1 MQTDQNADFLTDPEQ
16 DHAIETGAAA
26 LPGSPPTQ
34 QDQERDGAAAA
45 IAGSRRTQI
54 FPTFTVDEMA
64 RMVRFGRRCQ
74 WNDGDWV
81 YRAGAFC
88 PGVVMVLT
96 GAIAVCRSNGMGNT
110 AMVNCATA
118 GQFTGEVAQLSG
130 RPPLASGRAM
140 GEVDAMVFDP
150 EALRALL
157 IGEAELG
164 ERIMRALILRRVLL
178 MDNSGGGPVVIG
190 PQNNPATFHLQNFLR
205 SNSHPYLYL
214 DPAIDPSAAPVV
226 ELHHPTESEW
236 PLVISADGAVRKNP
250 SLHALGLCLGMLPR
264 FKGDEVYDVVV
275 VGAGPAGLATA
286 VYAAS
291 EGLSVLVL
299 EQRAYGGQAGASARI
314 ENYLGFPTGVT
325 GRALAGRA
333 YVQALKFGAQVAVP
347 APALSLH
354 CAEFPL
360 KLSFGERDGAAPAD
374 TMRARAVVLACG
386 ARYRRPPLRN
396 LSEFEGRG
404 VYYWASPIEARLCRQ
419 QEVILVGG
427 GNSAG
432 QAAVFLSRHASRV
445 HVLVRGPGLAATMSN
460 YLIERIKATDN
471 IDLHPFSEIAAL
483 EGNDEGLQAVTVA
496 RRETPGTLPGDTMT
510 RYPVRCLF
518 VFIGADP
525 NTEWL
530 SDCGVHVDD
539 KGFVCT
545 GSDVDAT
552 TPALQTSVP
561 GVFAIGDVRA
571 NSTKRVAAA
580 VGEGAAVVAQLHGY
594 LADLTQR

>member
-1 MQTDQNADFLTDPEQ
+1 MPTDPSADFLADPDQ
-16 DHAIETGAAA
+16 DHVIHEDGAAA
-26 LPGSPPTQ
+26 RQPDRET
-34 QDQERDGAAAA
+34 DGAAAA
-45 IAGSRRTQI
+45 LAGSRQAQI

-64 RMVRFGRRCQ
+64 RMVRFGQRRQ
-74 WNDGDWV
+74 WNDGDWI
-81 YRAGAFC
+81 YKAGVSS
-88 PGVVMVLT
+88 PGVVMVLG
-96 GAIAVCRSNGMGNT
+96 GAIVVCRSNGMGDT
-110 AMVNCATA
+110 ALVNRATP

-130 RPPLASGRAM
+130 RPPLASARAE
-140 GEVDAMVFDP
+140 GEVDAMVFPP

-157 IGEAELG
+157 IGEAEIG

-190 PQNNPATFHLQNFLR
+190 PQTNPATFHLQNFLR

-214 DPAIDPSAAPVV
+214 DPAIDSAAAPLVRQ
-226 ELHHPTESEW
+226 HQPSDADW
-236 PLVISADGAVRKNP
+236 PLVISADGTVRKNP
-250 SLHALGLCLGMLPR
+250 SLTAVGACLGMLPK
-264 FKGDEVYDVVV
+264 FNGDEIFDVVV

-333 YVQALKFGAQVAVP
+333 YVQALKFGTQIAIP
-347 APALSLH
+347 APAMSLH
-354 CAEFPL
+354 CDEFPL
-360 KLSFGERDGAAPAD
+360 RLSFGAETVEAVRG
-374 TMRARAVVLACG
+374 RAVVLAAG
-386 ARYRRPPLRN
+386 ARYRRPPLPN

-432 QAAVFLSRHASRV
+432 QAAVFLSRHASKV

-460 YLIERIKATDN
+460 YLIERIRATGN
-471 IDLHPFSEIAAL
+471 IELHPHSEIAAL
-483 EGNDEGLQAVTVA
+483 DGDDEGLQAVTVA
-496 RRETPGTLPGDTMT
+496 RRARPGEAAGQETMT

-518 VFIGADP
+518 IFIGADP

-530 SDCGVHVDD
+530 GDCGVHVDD
-539 KGFVCT
+539 KGFICT
-545 GSDVDAT
+545 GSDVAADV
-552 TPALQTSVP
+552 PALQTSVA

-580 VGEGAAVVAQLHGY
+580 VGEGAAVVAQLHAY
-594 LADLTQR
+594 LADLTPAS